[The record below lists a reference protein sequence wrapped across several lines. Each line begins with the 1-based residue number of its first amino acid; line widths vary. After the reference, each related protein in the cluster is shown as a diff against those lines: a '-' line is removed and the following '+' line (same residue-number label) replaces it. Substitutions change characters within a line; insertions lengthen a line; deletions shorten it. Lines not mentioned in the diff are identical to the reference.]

1 MTTAAQYQHKIQE
14 LDLDALKSGADSQA
28 VQATGDTLRQIEQD
42 IQREIRVIQIQYQ
55 SRIDAA
61 NRGGSSQIMVSNRQT
76 GSERRR
82 AEQVEKLEAERDAK
96 IRPYQEILDQV
107 TEHLRE
113 LDNPGA
119 A

>member
-1 MTTAAQYQHKIQE
+1 MITAAQYQYKIQE
-14 LDLDALKSGADSQA
+14 LNLDALKSGADSEAAQA
-28 VQATGDTLRQIEQD
+28 AGDALRQMEQD

-82 AEQVEKLEAERDAK
+82 AEQVEKLETERDSK
-96 IRPYQEILDQV
+96 IQPYQEVLDQV
-107 TEHLRE
+107 MEHLHGLE
-113 LDNPGA
+113 NTGA

>member
-1 MTTAAQYQHKIQE
+1 MTTATQYHYKIQE
-14 LDLDALKSGADSQA
+14 LDVDALKSGADSQA
-28 VQATGDTLRQIEQD
+28 VQAAGDALRQIEQD

-61 NRGGSSQIMVSNRQT
+61 DRGGSSQSMASNRQT

-96 IRPYQEILDQV
+96 LQPYQEVLDQV
-107 TEHLRE
+107 TEHLRGLE
-113 LDNPGA
+113 NPGA
-119 A
+119 D